1 MELYVVQLVKV
12 QQDESGEAEVI
23 GVYSTEENANAAME
37 RAQDSELDASIEVFF
52 LVDKFNLDKDGRLDG
67 YAVEYTEDDDEDSSK
82 N

>member
-37 RAQDSELDASIEVFF
+37 RAQDAELDDSVEVFL
-52 LVDKFNLDKDGRLDG
+52 LVDKFDLDKDGRTDG
-67 YAVEYTEDDDEDSSK
+67 YAVEYTEEEDDSS
-82 N
+82 NN